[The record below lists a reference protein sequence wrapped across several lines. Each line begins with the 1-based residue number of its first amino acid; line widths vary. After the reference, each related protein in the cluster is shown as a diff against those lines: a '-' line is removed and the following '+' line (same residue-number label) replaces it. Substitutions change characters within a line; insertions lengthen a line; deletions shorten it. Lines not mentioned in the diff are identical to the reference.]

1 MNFDTLTPI
10 IGFVGSLALVIMGLC
25 LAKVLHQLR
34 QVGKDI
40 PAAMPSK
47 TVNALVVVACVIAML
62 CAAARAWQF
71 SLLGH

>member
-1 MNFDTLTPI
+1 MNFDTLTPL
-10 IGFVGSLALVIMGLC
+10 IGFIGSLALVIMGLC

-34 QVGKDI
+34 QIGQQI
-40 PAAMPSK
+40 PAAVPSK
-47 TVNALVVVACVIAML
+47 TVNALVIIACVIAMF